1 VAGRDRLPT
10 PGVGGVTAR
19 CGGGRLSTAEAGV
32 QTRHV
37 ADRRIVLVTLSLK
50 PGTSWDDAYA
60 RARSA
65 APEAFDADRIL
76 NLHGGQWQ
84 RTGSPGDHV
93 NPVDGS
99 PVQGPPRVDHEV
111 AAQAVRSALGEHQ
124 EWLQVDLDERR
135 SRVAAAVAEMREHR
149 DTLALLLVWE
159 IGKPW
164 KLACADVDRA
174 LDGVDWYLGEI
185 ERQLQGRTPLPG
197 PVSNIASWNYPMSVQ
212 VHAEL
217 VQCLAGNAV
226 VAKTPSQG
234 GFHTL
239 TLAHAFM
246 KRAGLP
252 VTLLSGVGSQL
263 GDVLIRSQEIGCLAF
278 VGGRA
283 NGRKA
288 ATSLADTGKR
298 HFLEQEGLNAW
309 GVWDFTRWDEL
320 AAHLTK
326 GFEYGKQRCTAY
338 PRYVVQRQLVP
349 DFLEMYLPVVK
360 GLRFGH
366 PLAVEDAGDALP
378 DLHFGPLI
386 SAAKADD
393 LHEQYAEAV
402 AGGGIPLFRG
412 TLQQGRFLP
421 GQDTSAYAAPACVLE
436 PPPSWSL
443 RHAEPFGPLDS
454 VVVVDSEAELLAA
467 MNASNGSL
475 VASVATDDADFG
487 ARIAEELQA
496 FKVGINKPRSR
507 GDREEVFGG
516 KGASWKGA
524 FVGGDLLVQ
533 AVTEGEGFLYGNFPT
548 YTLYPRKV

>member
-1 VAGRDRLPT
+1 MALQV
-10 PGVGGVTAR
+10 
-19 CGGGRLSTAEAGV
+19 
-32 QTRHV
+32 
-37 ADRRIVLVTLSLK
+37 K
-50 PGTSWDDAYA
+50 PGTSWDEVYA

-76 NLHGGQWQ
+76 NLVGGDWQ
-84 RTGSPGDHV
+84 RLGEPGDHV
-93 NPVDGS
+93 NPVDGA
-99 PVQGPPRVDHEV
+99 PIQGPPRVSHDEAASAV
-111 AAQAVRSALGEHQ
+111 AHALGEHKSWG
-124 EWLQVDLDERR
+124 EVDLDERKD
-135 SRVAAAVAEMREHR
+135 RVKAAVDAMQGER
-149 DTLALLLVWE
+149 DTLALLLAWE

-174 LDGVDWYLGEI
+174 LDGVRWYLEEI
-185 ERQLQGRTPLPG
+185 DRQLQGRTPLPG

-239 TLAHAFM
+239 TLAHALM

-252 VTLLSGVGSQL
+252 VSLLSGVGASL
-263 GDVLIRSQEIGCLAF
+263 GDVLIRSEEIGCLAF

-309 GVWDFTRWDEL
+309 GVWDFSQWEDL
-320 AAHLTK
+320 AAHLKK
-326 GFEYGKQRCTAY
+326 GFEYAKQRCTAY
-338 PRYVVQRQLVP
+338 PRYVVQRSLVP

-366 PLAVEDAGDALP
+366 PLAVESPDDDLP
-378 DLHFGPLI
+378 DLQFGPLI
-386 SAAKADD
+386 SATKAAD
-393 LHEQYAEAV
+393 LRAQYEEAV
-402 AGGGIPLFRG
+402 SGGGIPLYRG
-412 TLQQGRFLP
+412 SLDDGRFLA
-421 GQDTSAYAAPACVLE
+421 GQDTSAYAAPAVVLE

-454 VVVVDSEAELLAA
+454 IVVVDSEAELLAA

-533 AVTEGEGFLYGNFPT
+533 AVTEGEGQLYGNFPS
-548 YTLYPRKV
+548 YSLYPEKV

>member
-1 VAGRDRLPT
+1 M
-10 PGVGGVTAR
+10 
-19 CGGGRLSTAEAGV
+19 
-32 QTRHV
+32 
-37 ADRRIVLVTLSLK
+37 TLQIK
-50 PGTSWDDAYA
+50 PGTTWDEVYA

-76 NLHGGQWQ
+76 NLVGGEWQ
-84 RTGSPGDHV
+84 RVGAPGEHR
-93 NPVDGS
+93 NPVDGA
-99 PVQGPPRVDHEV
+99 VIQGPPRVSHDE
-111 AAQAVRSALGEHQ
+111 AAEAVRYALGEHKAWS
-124 EWLQVDLDERR
+124 EVDLDERK
-135 SRVAAAVAEMREHR
+135 SRVAAAVEGLQAER
-149 DTLALLLVWE
+149 DTLALLLAWE

-174 LDGVDWYLGEI
+174 LDGVRWYLQEI
-185 ERQLQGRTPLPG
+185 DRQMEGRSPLPG

-239 TLAHAFM
+239 TLAHAVM

-252 VTLLSGVGSQL
+252 VTLLSGVGGQL
-263 GDVLIRSQEIGCLAF
+263 GDVLIRSEEIGCLAF

-309 GVWDFTRWDEL
+309 GIWGFTQWDDL
-320 AAHLTK
+320 AAHLKK
-326 GFEYGKQRCTAY
+326 GFEYAKQRCTAY
-338 PRYVVQRQLVP
+338 PRYVVQRELFP
-349 DFLEMYLPVVK
+349 AFLEMYLPVVRS
-360 GLRFGH
+360 LEFGH
-366 PLAVEDAGDALP
+366 PLAVENPDDELP
-378 DLHFGPLI
+378 ELHFGPLI
-386 SAAKADD
+386 SAAKAED
-393 LHEQYAEAV
+393 LHEQYAEAI
-402 AGGGIPLFRG
+402 AGGGIPIYRG
-412 TLQQGRFLP
+412 SVTDGRFLA
-421 GQDTSAYAAPACVLE
+421 GQDTDAYVAPACILE

-454 VVVVDSEAELLAA
+454 IVVVDSEAELLAA

-475 VASVATDDADFG
+475 VASVATDDAAFG

-496 FKVGINKPRSR
+496 FKVGINTPRSR

-533 AVTEGEGFLYGNFPT
+533 AVTEGEGQIYGNFPS
-548 YTLYPRKV
+548 YSLYPEKV